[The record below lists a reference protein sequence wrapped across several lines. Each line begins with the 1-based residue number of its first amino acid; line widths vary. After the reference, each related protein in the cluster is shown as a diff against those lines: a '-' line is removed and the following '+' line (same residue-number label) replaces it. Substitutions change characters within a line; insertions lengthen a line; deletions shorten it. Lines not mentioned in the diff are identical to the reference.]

1 MHYYFTFYRKIR
13 ASSFAR
19 LNFRAVLMSNIYD
32 AKIFE
37 RINVLHMLKIS
48 IYKTLTFT
56 LGKEVVIVLYQ
67 FPAIKFSRNF

>member
-13 ASSFAR
+13 ASSFAH